1 MLTGGTGA
9 DKFIYIATA
18 DSKPGAI
25 DIISSFTTGS
35 DKLDFTAISGFNG
48 ATVQVVTGGSPPST
62 VAAHTIDLY
71 QNAGVTEVYAN
82 ASASTEAVAAVD
94 MQIHLVGVTVATT
107 DILHA

>member
-1 MLTGGTGA
+1 VLTGGTGA
-9 DKFIYIATA
+9 DKFVYNAIT
-18 DSKPGAI
+18 DSTPAVK
-25 DIISSFTTGS
+25 DTVNSFTTGS

-71 QNAGVTEVYAN
+71 QNAGNTEVYAN
-82 ASASTEAVAAVD
+82 ASAGSEAVGAVD